1 MRKLKETSKRIKG
14 ILRAWLLCGFI
25 VVAGI
30 LLAGYMLARD
40 SDEEV
45 AEVGGNAITE
55 QEIAFHMDRLK
66 SAVQNEFHV
75 KSQVTL
81 GRGDWT
87 QPVGDLAPLRVLQ
100 ERALE
105 QAMRDKVIF
114 ILAQAQGLL
123 DSPDF
128 DALTASM
135 ETENRERKAAIQR
148 GEVVYGLTRFT
159 LEPYYAHRLA
169 SLETELKQKLS
180 QHPEDPLYLERG
192 DVESYYEE
200 HASEWAA
207 NATSYVVTQLILPV
221 PQEGKKAAANALAEL
236 TTQQAGLEEIASRF
250 EEAST
255 RTETLTEE
263 SGSHANSPA
272 HQVVLQLRDME
283 PGELTAP
290 VEIVEGFTVYR
301 LDEVKVDE
309 QKALQR
315 YEYQIKQQLLE
326 ERFEAYVE
334 QYRGEL
340 PVQVNREMLAKVTIP
355 GI

>member
-1 MRKLKETSKRIKG
+1 MSKRTGTSKKIKG
-14 ILRAWLLCGFI
+14 WRRVWLLSGLI
-25 VVAGI
+25 VVSGI

-40 SDEEV
+40 SHEEV
-45 AEVGGNAITE
+45 AKVGGNAITD
-55 QEIAFHMDRLK
+55 QEIAFQMDRLK
-66 SAVQNEFHV
+66 SAVQNEFQV
-75 KSQVTL
+75 KFQVTL
-81 GRGDWT
+81 GKGDWT
-87 QPVGDLAPLRVLQ
+87 QPVGDLIPLHVLQ

-105 QAMRDKVIF
+105 QAMRDKSVF

-128 DALTASM
+128 DSLTASM
-135 ETENRERKAAIQR
+135 ETENREREAAIRR

-169 SLETELKQKLS
+169 SLETELKQMLS

-207 NATSYVVTQLILPV
+207 NATNYEVTQLIVPV
-221 PQEGKKAAANALAEL
+221 PQEGKKGAASALAEL
-236 TTQQAGLEEIASRF
+236 IAEQAGLEGIASRF
-250 EEAST
+250 EEASI

-263 SGSHANSPA
+263 SGSYANSPA
-272 HQVVLQLRDME
+272 HQVVLQLRDMK

-290 VEIVEGFTVYR
+290 VEIGEGFTVYR

-340 PVQVNREMLAKVTIP
+340 PVQVNRELLAKVTIP